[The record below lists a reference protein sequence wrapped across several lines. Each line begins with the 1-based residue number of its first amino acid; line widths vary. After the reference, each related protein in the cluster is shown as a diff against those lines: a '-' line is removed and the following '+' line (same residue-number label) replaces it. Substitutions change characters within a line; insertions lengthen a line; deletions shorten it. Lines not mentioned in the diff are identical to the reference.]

1 MIAGQ
6 MDGDR
11 QIVEDVDRQIDRQI
25 DRQVDVCM
33 YIDRQIGR
41 RMNVYRQIEDVIR
54 YNSKQVIDI
63 EKYIVSQLIFDKHL
77 KLYKRYCFVNTLL
90 RTFINIFVT
99 IIFNSKKFK
108 LWEANI
114 VSEIINGAIG
124 EEAL

>member
-1 MIAGQ
+1 
-6 MDGDR
+6 
-11 QIVEDVDRQIDRQI
+11 
-25 DRQVDVCM
+25 
-33 YIDRQIGR
+33 
-41 RMNVYRQIEDVIR
+41 MNVYRQIEDVIR
-54 YNSKQVIDI
+54 YNSKQVIYI
-63 EKYIVSQLIFDKHL
+63 EKYIVSYQLIFDKHL

-114 VSEIINGAIG
+114 VSEIINGAID